1 MNEIL
6 LVYLL
11 GLVVLVCSDLF
22 VQPWGLS
29 YLMILWI
36 PFPCNFFFFF
46 LLNKYFIAQPEK
58 GEKQKNWAKF
68 HLYSKPAKS
77 KKADLRWE
85 SA

>member
-1 MNEIL
+1 MGIK
-6 LVYLL
+6 
-11 GLVVLVCSDLF
+11 
-22 VQPWGLS
+22 LS
-29 YLMILWI
+29 HDFMDSI
-36 PFPCNFFFFF
+36 PLQFFFFF